1 MKKLFLCF
9 LILISCTTYASDLPG
24 NPAND
29 TPQQSLDRWKQHV
42 QKQDAY
48 DRNVKEVI
56 ASIGKD
62 SQGRQTIQQI
72 VNKHAFLPDGSKAE
86 LKTVVTQTPNKTKVS
101 QVLTERLKNAK
112 DYAKNLGKA
121 SIPSF
126 VGMAAFHG
134 LMEGIGW
141 VMDEGGKIQMKEQD
155 STDQTIH
162 PYHQYYYWNPGGGPT
177 PNQFTSY
184 GQAVSLY
191 MRYMESYAY
200 LNSSCSGTP
209 EIYTGKEA
217 MRYSCNSTHVW
228 GSPSPYSFL
237 IVRNSNPNY
246 DPSSVPP
253 DNSATDQQIETALKN
268 ALESNNPAL
277 AAAIADAIK
286 SSYSYDGSE
295 GQKPSSNTLAKEAA
309 DDMSVAL
316 PKAFD
321 NPVPT
326 SNPERPTGYYKITD
340 GDKTVEGYV
349 TPAPIGGTTD
359 TTTTPTI
366 DPVTGQPT
374 GGTSTTGGFQLPAFC
389 SWAAIVCDFIDW
401 VREEPEIDE
410 PEVPFKD
417 IDRQEIRDDLLTIGG
432 TACPADIHAN
442 FTGLPFGISI
452 NKTVEMRPYC
462 DVLEPLKYVF
472 SLLTICLCAF
482 MFLRL

>member
-24 NPAND
+24 NPADD
-29 TPQQSLDRWKQHV
+29 TKQQSLDRFKQHLSR
-42 QKQDAY
+42 QDAY
-48 DRNVKEVI
+48 ARRMEEVK

-72 VNKHAFLPDGSKAE
+72 VNKHAVLPDGSKAE
-86 LKTVVTQTPNKTKVS
+86 LKTVVTQTPNKTKVA

-134 LMEGIGW
+134 LMEGIDW
-141 VMDEGGKIQMKEQD
+141 VMDEGGEIQKKNPELEVETTVQ
-155 STDQTIH
+155 
-162 PYHQYYYWNPGGGPT
+162 PYHQYRYVFSQT
-177 PNQFTSY
+177 NQIVASVEALRRISNNYFTSSTRTNCSVNTSDNRVYCNVVNNDNGSTGYFSY
-184 GQAVSLY
+184 GYRELNPSYNPSAV
-191 MRYMESYAY
+191 
-200 LNSSCSGTP
+200 
-209 EIYTGKEA
+209 
-217 MRYSCNSTHVW
+217 
-228 GSPSPYSFL
+228 
-237 IVRNSNPNY
+237 NPN
-246 DPSSVPP
+246 PSHVNVS
-253 DNSATDQQIETALKN
+253 SSELQTAVKN
-268 ALESNNPAL
+268 ALESNNAAL
-277 AAAIADAIK
+277 AAVIADAIK
-286 SSYSYDGSE
+286 SAYSYDGSE

-309 DDMSVAL
+309 DDMAVAL

-326 SNPERPTGYYKITD
+326 SNPDRPSGYYKITD

-349 TPAPIGGTTD
+349 TPAPISGTTD

-389 SWAAIVCDFIDW
+389 DWAAVVCDFIDW
-401 VREEPEIDE
+401 VKEEPEIDE

-417 IDRQEIRDDLLTIGG
+417 IQRQEIRDDLLTIGS
-432 TACPADIHAN
+432 TACPADIQVN
-442 FTGLPFGISI
+442 WTGLPFGISI
-452 NKTVEMRPYC
+452 DKTVEMRPYC

>member
-9 LILISCTTYASDLPG
+9 LILISCTTYAVDPIDFGTATPSEIRSYNLKRQQEYIEKTDKSFADLGKKIDQVKASYNAPHI
-24 NPAND
+24 
-29 TPQQSLDRWKQHV
+29 KQTLE
-42 QKQDAY
+42 KSG
-48 DRNVKEVI
+48 I
-56 ASIGKD
+56 LS
-62 SQGRQTIQQI
+62 
-72 VNKHAFLPDGSKAE
+72 DGSKVQI
-86 LKTVVTQTPNKTKVS
+86 KTVVTKPADKAKVA

-112 DYAKNLGKA
+112 DYAKNVGKA
-121 SIPSF
+121 SIPTF

-134 LMEGIGW
+134 LVEGIGW
-141 VMDEGGKIQMKEQD
+141 VMDEGGKITRLP
-155 STDQTIH
+155 TDEEIDINSLEKVWVT
-162 PYHQYYYWNPGGGPT
+162 NF
-177 PNQFTSY
+177 QFTTMAS
-184 GQAVSLY
+184 
-191 MRYMESYAY
+191 
-200 LNSSCSGTP
+200 TP
-209 EIYTGKEA
+209 EASCELAYSIYARPGSNNQYKTFNEDNGDYYCPSTQA
-217 MRYSCNSTHVW
+217 GINSRGFNVTQR
-228 GSPSPYSFL
+228 P
-237 IVRNSNPNY
+237 NPNY
-246 DPSSVPP
+246 NPSAPQPEPKEIDS
-253 DNSATDQQIETALKN
+253 SELQIALQQALLNNN
-268 ALESNNPAL
+268 AMQ
-277 AAAIADAIK
+277 AAMIAQAIK
-286 SSYSYDGSE
+286 DAYSYDGSE
-295 GQKPSSNTLAKEAA
+295 GQKPSSNTLVKEAA
-309 DDMSVAL
+309 DDMADAL

-326 SNPERPTGYYKITD
+326 SNPERPSGYYKLTD

-349 TPAPIGGTTD
+349 TPAPVGGTTD

-374 GGTSTTGGFQLPAFC
+374 GGSSTSGGFELPPFC

>member
-9 LILISCTTYASDLPG
+9 LILISCTTYAVDPIDFATATPAEVRSYNLKRQQEYIQKTDKSFADLGKKINQVKASVDGPHI
-24 NPAND
+24 
-29 TPQQSLDRWKQHV
+29 KQV
-42 QKQDAY
+42 LEQAG
-48 DRNVKEVI
+48 VL
-56 ASIGKD
+56 S
-62 SQGRQTIQQI
+62 
-72 VNKHAFLPDGSKAE
+72 DGSKVNV
-86 LKTVVTQTPNKTKVS
+86 KTVVTQTPNKTKVA

-134 LMEGIGW
+134 LMEGIDW
-141 VMDEGGKIQMKEQD
+141 VMGEGGQVVKVEKPHD
-155 STDQTIH
+155 DGTLH
-162 PYHQYYYWNPGGGPT
+162 PDYQYRCYGGGFIANTATECGNIIAPGNSIPGDPLSVQNCGVSNT
-177 PNQFTSY
+177 VWCTFRYQSGSTYSSPVADRIQRLQPMPEATETNVSDQELE
-184 GQAVSLY
+184 QA
-191 MRYMESYAY
+191 
-200 LNSSCSGTP
+200 
-209 EIYTGKEA
+209 I
-217 MRYSCNSTHVW
+217 
-228 GSPSPYSFL
+228 
-237 IVRNSNPNY
+237 
-246 DPSSVPP
+246 
-253 DNSATDQQIETALKN
+253 KN

-286 SSYSYDGSE
+286 SAYSYDASE

-309 DDMSVAL
+309 DDMAVAL

-326 SNPERPTGYYKITD
+326 SNPERPSGYYKITD

-389 SWAAIVCDFIDW
+389 DWAAVVCDFIDW
-401 VREEPEIDE
+401 VKEEPEIDE

-417 IDRQEIRDDLLTIGG
+417 IQRQEIRDDLLTIGS
-432 TACPADIHAN
+432 TACPADIQVN
-442 FTGLPFGISI
+442 WTGLPFGISI
-452 NKTVEMRPYC
+452 DKTVEMRPYC

>member
-9 LILISCTTYASDLPG
+9 LILISCTTYAVDPIDFGTATPAEIRAYNLKRQQEYIEKTDKSFADLGKKIDQVKASYNAPHI
-24 NPAND
+24 
-29 TPQQSLDRWKQHV
+29 KQTLE
-42 QKQDAY
+42 KSG
-48 DRNVKEVI
+48 I
-56 ASIGKD
+56 LS
-62 SQGRQTIQQI
+62 
-72 VNKHAFLPDGSKAE
+72 DGSKVQI
-86 LKTVVTQTPNKTKVS
+86 KTVVTKPADKAKVA

-121 SIPSF
+121 SIPTF

-141 VMDEGGKIQMKEQD
+141 VMDEGGVVKKEGD
-155 STDQTIH
+155 PSYLPT
-162 PYHQYYYWNPGGGPT
+162 QYLWVT
-177 PNQFTSY
+177 
-184 GQAVSLY
+184 
-191 MRYMESYAY
+191 
-200 LNSSCSGTP
+200 NSSITADSPMASCSAFAHGFQ
-209 EIYTGKEA
+209 IL
-217 MRYSCNSTHVW
+217 
-228 GSPSPYSFL
+228 YSFEIINKTATTAECRVHYKDSVERTINYPMSRGSL
-237 IVRNSNPNY
+237 NPNY
-246 DPSSVPP
+246 NPNQTVEPVVLSEQEIQSGV
-253 DNSATDQQIETALKN
+253 QQALLNNN
-268 ALESNNPAL
+268 AMQ
-277 AAAIADAIK
+277 AAMIAQAIK
-286 SSYSYDGSE
+286 DAYSFDGSE

-309 DDMSVAL
+309 DDMAVAL

-326 SNPERPTGYYKITD
+326 SNPERPSGYYKITD

-374 GGTSTTGGFQLPAFC
+374 GETTTSGGFDLPPFC
-389 SWAAIVCDFIDW
+389 DWAAVVCDFIDW